1 MSTTIYMGNM
11 RTARELGEVEQA
23 KAFALTVSEFES
35 RLKEVVRAAVDG
47 YTFDVEMVVRTLSSE
62 FSFRL
67 VEDAI
72 AHLVR
77 QREYD
82 SRISKSSRNWANSV
96 ERPYFLERLNADSI
110 HSVYLDAI
118 AGEVMIDHLFG
129 GI

>member
-23 KAFALTVSEFES
+23 KAFALTVSEFGT
-35 RLKEVVRAAVDG
+35 RLKEVVSDAIDG
-47 YTFDVEMVVRTLSSE
+47 YTFDVKAVVRTLSGE

-77 QREYD
+77 QREHD
-82 SRISKSSRNWANSV
+82 GRISQSSKKWANSV
-96 ERPYFLERLNADSI
+96 ERPYLLEGLNGDSL